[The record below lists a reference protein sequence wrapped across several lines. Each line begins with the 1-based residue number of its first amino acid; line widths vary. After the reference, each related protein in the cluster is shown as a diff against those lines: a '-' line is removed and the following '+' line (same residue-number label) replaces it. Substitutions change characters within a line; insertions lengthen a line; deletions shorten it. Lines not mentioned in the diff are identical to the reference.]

1 MNYSKSL
8 TLRLISL
15 ITLFTILS
23 LTALGFIIFNIF
35 NTNMTQLKYEIL
47 DNQTFNAETEV
58 SLWVNSMFEK
68 LEMMSDI
75 KGFMDMDKVDINE
88 YFRNV
93 KPDID
98 GVENLIV
105 ISTDGIVANDSLNT
119 GIGINVSE
127 RSYVKASLNGEQ
139 YISEVITSKGTG
151 NRVVVFSQ
159 PIEKDNKI
167 VGVVAAITNLD
178 LMSQIVS
185 KKIGQTGYSY
195 IIDETGRTIA
205 HNDLEK
211 LDIMLLDYENEDF
224 VNMIQDALNGN
235 SDIKEYTLDN
245 IEKVSSYSQ
254 IENTKWIILTTMHKS
269 EILNVVNAAVRII
282 IITIAVTTVVLIA
295 VSYLVLRGPIKNVKK
310 LSKLTQTASQGN
322 LDVSIDIKRR
332 DEIGLLCKNFNTM
345 IDSIRNMTLKTKE
358 VVNKLKETSQ
368 IIATSSN
375 EVNISSEEITRTI
388 QEIAAGASS
397 QAEES
402 SQSFEITNNLATR
415 IDDISDKLN
424 TTFNN
429 TNNMKEKNKLGNEAI
444 VELKE
449 RFSDNTSATFNVGE
463 GIHKISEKSNSV
475 GEIIETINSIAD
487 QTNLLALNAA
497 IEAARAGEHGKGFA
511 VVADEVRNLAV
522 QSTQA
527 TQTIKDILEQITD
540 VINDTHGDMDV
551 AKDMVE
557 KVNKSL
563 EVTENVFNELTLT
576 TDNVI
581 GLVSSANDDIQQI
594 DHDKDK
600 VLNSIENISS
610 ITQESAASTEE
621 VSAASE
627 EQSAS
632 MEEISNTIQ
641 GLNSMV
647 EELSELVEQ
656 YKL

>member
-8 TLRLISL
+8 ILRLISL
-15 ITLFTILS
+15 ITLFIILS
-23 LTALGFIIFNIF
+23 LTVLGFIIFNIF
-35 NTNMTQLKYEIL
+35 DKNMTQLKYEIL

-68 LEMMSDI
+68 LAMMSDM
-75 KGFMDMDKVDINE
+75 KGFMDMDKNDIDQ
-88 YFRNV
+88 YFKNV
-93 KPDID
+93 KPDIY

-105 ISTDGIVANDSLNT
+105 VDTNGIVTNNSLNT
-119 GIGINVSE
+119 ASNINVSE

-139 YISEVITSKGTG
+139 YISEVITSKITG
-151 NRVVVFSQ
+151 NRVVVFSH
-159 PIEKDNKI
+159 PIKKDNKI
-167 VGVVAAITNLD
+167 VGIVAAVTNLD

-205 HNDLEK
+205 HHDLEE
-211 LDIMLLDYENEDF
+211 LDIMLLDYENKDF
-224 VNMIQDALNGN
+224 VDMIQDALNGN

-245 IEKVSSYSQ
+245 IKKVSSYSQ
-254 IENTKWIILTTMHKS
+254 IENTRWIILTTMYKS
-269 EILNVVNAAVRII
+269 EILDVVNGAIRIVI
-282 IITIAVTTVVLIA
+282 ICIAVTIVLLIA
-295 VSYLVLRGPIKNVKK
+295 VAYLVLRGPIKNVKS
-310 LSKLTQTASQGN
+310 LSELTQTASQGN
-322 LDVSIDIKRR
+322 LDVSIDINRK
-332 DEIGLLCKNFNTM
+332 DEIGLLCKNFNIM
-345 IDSIRNMTLKTKE
+345 IDSIRNMTLKTRE

-368 IIATSSN
+368 IIAISSN

-388 QEIAAGASS
+388 QEIAAGAST

-415 IDDISDKLN
+415 IDDISNKLN

-444 VELKE
+444 FELQE
-449 RFSDNTSATFNVGE
+449 RFSDSTSATFNVGE

-527 TQTIKDILEQITD
+527 TQTVKNILEQITD
-540 VINDTHGDMDV
+540 VINDTHGDMDI

-563 EVTENVFNELTLT
+563 EVTENVFNELTLA

-581 GLVSSANDDIQQI
+581 GLVSSVNDDIQQI

-641 GLNSMV
+641 GLNSV
-647 EELSELVEQ
+647 VKELSELVEQ